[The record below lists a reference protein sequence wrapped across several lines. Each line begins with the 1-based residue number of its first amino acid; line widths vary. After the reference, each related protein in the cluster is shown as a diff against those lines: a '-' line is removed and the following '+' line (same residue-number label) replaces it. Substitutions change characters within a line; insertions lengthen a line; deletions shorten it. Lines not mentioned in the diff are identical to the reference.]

1 MKDGWL
7 DRETDK
13 QNVGQTD
20 GWKKDGRTDGTEHQ
34 MDGRKGR
41 QQWMERE
48 IERD

>member
-7 DRETDK
+7 HRETNK

-20 GWKKDGRTDGTEHQ
+20 GWKKDGRTDRTEHQ